1 MKNII
6 FSIVFISCAAVG
18 FAQNK
23 NVKDE
28 TKTTTRTITG
38 QEGTKVLIKT
48 EETKEVQNIELKDA
62 KPNTLNI
69 ETKDSPI
76 EVTSITKITNPDGT
90 VRTIDADRSSFFES
104 NGKKYK
110 VALDETGYNFNLDGK
125 KMGFLRK
132 TSNNSYIFKANN
144 KFSIAYFDTNGN
156 LIMDTYDDKTDR
168 VTTEIYTIMK

>member
-6 FSIVFISCAAVG
+6 FSILFISGAAVG

-69 ETKDSPI
+69 ETKDFWQS
-76 EVTSITKITNPDGT
+76 D
-90 VRTIDADRSSFFES
+90 
-104 NGKKYK
+104 
-110 VALDETGYNFNLDGK
+110 
-125 KMGFLRK
+125 FLSELYPNEKGR
-132 TSNNSYIFKANN
+132 N
-144 KFSIAYFDTNGN
+144 
-156 LIMDTYDDKTDR
+156 
-168 VTTEIYTIMK
+168 